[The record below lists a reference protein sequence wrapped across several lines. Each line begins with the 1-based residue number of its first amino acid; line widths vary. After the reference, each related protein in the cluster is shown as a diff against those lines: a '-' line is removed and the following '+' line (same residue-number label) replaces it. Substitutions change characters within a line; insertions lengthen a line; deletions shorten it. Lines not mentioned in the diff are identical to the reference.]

1 MEFFFEIILNFV
13 GLLVG
18 LVIGTISYIGFKN
31 TGSPTLFRLSIAFF
45 AIGVGFGILAT
56 GFTLDDFIYKTG
68 DINVGIS
75 MLGVASQTVGYWF
88 IAFSHTIRTFF
99 PKSRYL
105 RSIGAIPLFLVSFNY
120 IENILR
126 AVSFILLVYG
136 AIETMIS
143 YIQGR
148 KKATLFVAVG
158 LGLLGFGE
166 IVGWYSFVFPETVL
180 YAVSIIIKIG
190 GLISHTKRF
199 QEIQMNTIQQFH
211 QIPKDQDQ

>member
-1 MEFFFEIILNFV
+1 MEFLFEIILNLV

-18 LVIGTISYIGFKN
+18 LIIGVISYIGFKN

-45 AIGVGFGILAT
+45 AIGIGFGILAT
-56 GFTLDDFIYKTG
+56 GFILDDFIFETG
-68 DINVGIS
+68 NINTGIS
-75 MLGVASQTVGYWF
+75 TLGVASQTVGYWF

-136 AIETMIS
+136 AIETLIS
-143 YIQGR
+143 YIQG
-148 KKATLFVAVG
+148 KKSTTLFVAIG
-158 LGLLGFGE
+158 LSLLGFGE
-166 IVGWYSFVFPETVL
+166 FIGWYSFVFPETIL
-180 YAVSIIIKIG
+180 YASSIIAKIG
-190 GLISHTKRF
+190 GLIAVG
-199 QEIQMNTIQQFH
+199 
-211 QIPKDQDQ
+211 IPVSKIPLRKVSFDENL

>member
-1 MEFFFEIILNFV
+1 MEFFFEIILNLV

-18 LVIGTISYIGFKN
+18 IVIGIISYIGFKN
-31 TGSPTLFRLSIAFF
+31 TASPTLFRLSIAFF
-45 AIGVGFGILAT
+45 AIGIGFGILAA
-56 GFTLDDFIYKTG
+56 GFILDDFIFKTG
-68 DINVGIS
+68 DVNRGIS
-75 MLGVASQTVGYWF
+75 TLGVASQTVGYWF

-136 AIETMIS
+136 AIETLIS

-180 YAVSIIIKIG
+180 YAASIIIKIG
-190 GLISHTKRF
+190 GLISVG
-199 QEIQMNTIQQFH
+199 
-211 QIPKDQDQ
+211 IPVSKIPLRKISFDENL

>member
-1 MEFFFEIILNFV
+1 MEFFLEIILNLV

-31 TGSPTLFRLSIAFF
+31 TASPTLFRLSIAFF
-45 AIGVGFGILAT
+45 AIGIGFGILAV
-56 GFTLDDFIYKTG
+56 GFILDDFIFKTG
-68 DINVGIS
+68 DINRGIS
-75 MLGVASQTVGYWF
+75 TLGVTSQVIGYWF

-99 PKSRYL
+99 PKSRYF
-105 RSIGAIPLFLVSFNY
+105 RSVGAIPLFLVSFNY

-136 AIETMIS
+136 AIETMLS

-148 KKATLFVAVG
+148 KKTTLFVAVG
-158 LGLLGFGE
+158 LGLLGLGE

-180 YAVSIIIKIG
+180 YASSIVIKIG
-190 GLISHTKRF
+190 GLISVG
-199 QEIQMNTIQQFH
+199 
-211 QIPKDQDQ
+211 IPVSKIPLRKISFDENL

>member
-1 MEFFFEIILNFV
+1 LEYYLEIILNLV

-18 LVIGTISYIGFKN
+18 IIIGIISYIGFKN
-31 TGSPTLFRLSIAFF
+31 TASPTLFRLSIAFF
-45 AIGVGFGILAT
+45 AIGIGFGILAT
-56 GFTLDDFIYKTG
+56 GFILDDFIFKTG
-68 DINVGIS
+68 DINRGIS
-75 MLGVASQTVGYWF
+75 TLGVASQTVGYWF

-136 AIETMIS
+136 SIETLIS
-143 YIQGR
+143 YIQGKR
-148 KKATLFVAVG
+148 KTTLFVAVG

-166 IVGWYSFVFPETVL
+166 FIGWYSFVFPETIL
-180 YAVSIIIKIG
+180 YSFSIIVKIV
-190 GLISHTKRF
+190 GLIAVG
-199 QEIQMNTIQQFH
+199 
-211 QIPKDQDQ
+211 IPVLKIPLRKVSFDENL

>member
-18 LVIGTISYIGFKN
+18 LVVGTISYIGFKN

-45 AIGVGFGILAT
+45 AIGIGFGILAI
-56 GFTLDDFIYKTG
+56 GFTLDNFIFKTG
-68 DINVGIS
+68 DINNGIAT
-75 MLGVASQTVGYWF
+75 LGVAVQTIGYWF

-136 AIETMIS
+136 AIETLIS
-143 YIQGR
+143 YIQGKR
-148 KKATLFVAVG
+148 KTTLFVAVG

-166 IVGWYSFVFPETVL
+166 FIGWYSFVFPETIL
-180 YAVSIIIKIG
+180 YSFSIVIKVA
-190 GLISHTKRF
+190 GLIAVG
-199 QEIQMNTIQQFH
+199 
-211 QIPKDQDQ
+211 IPVSKIPLRKVSFDENL

>member
-1 MEFFFEIILNFV
+1 LEFFFEIILNLV

-31 TGSPTLFRLSIAFF
+31 TASPTLFRLSIAFF
-45 AIGVGFGILAT
+45 AIGIGFGILAT
-56 GFTLDDFIYKTG
+56 GFILDDFIFKTG
-68 DINVGIS
+68 DVNRGIS
-75 MLGVASQTVGYWF
+75 TLGVASQTVGYWF

-136 AIETMIS
+136 AIETIETMIS

-180 YAVSIIIKIG
+180 YAASIIIKIG
-190 GLISHTKRF
+190 GLISVG
-199 QEIQMNTIQQFH
+199 
-211 QIPKDQDQ
+211 IPVSKIPLRKISFDENL

>member
-1 MEFFFEIILNFV
+1 LEFFLEIVLNLV

-18 LVIGTISYIGFKN
+18 IVIGTISYIGFKN
-31 TGSPTLFRLSIAFF
+31 TASPTLFRLSIAFF
-45 AIGVGFGILAT
+45 AIGIGFGILAT
-56 GFTLDDFIYKTG
+56 GFILDDFIFKTG
-68 DINVGIS
+68 DVNRGIS
-75 MLGVASQTVGYWF
+75 TLGVASQTVGYWF

-180 YAVSIIIKIG
+180 YAASIVIKIG
-190 GLISHTKRF
+190 GLISVG
-199 QEIQMNTIQQFH
+199 
-211 QIPKDQDQ
+211 IPVSKIPLRKISFDENL

>member
-18 LVIGTISYIGFKN
+18 LVIGIISYIGFKN

-56 GFTLDDFIYKTG
+56 GFTLDDFIFKTG
-68 DINVGIS
+68 DINLGIS
-75 MLGVASQTVGYWF
+75 TLGVASQTIGYWF

-136 AIETMIS
+136 AIETMMS

-148 KKATLFVAVG
+148 KKTTLFVAIG
-158 LGLLGFGE
+158 LGLLGLGE
-166 IVGWYSFVFPETVL
+166 IVGWYSFVFPETIL
-180 YAVSIIIKIG
+180 YASSIVIKIG
-190 GLISHTKRF
+190 GLISVG
-199 QEIQMNTIQQFH
+199 
-211 QIPKDQDQ
+211 IPVSKIPLRKISFDENL

>member
-1 MEFFFEIILNFV
+1 LEFFFEIILNLV

-18 LVIGTISYIGFKN
+18 IVIGIISYIGFKN
-31 TGSPTLFRLSIAFF
+31 TASPTLFRLSIAFF
-45 AIGVGFGILAT
+45 AIGIGFGILAA
-56 GFTLDDFIYKTG
+56 GFILDDFIFKTG
-68 DINVGIS
+68 DVNRGIS
-75 MLGVASQTVGYWF
+75 TLGVASQTVGYWF

-105 RSIGAIPLFLVSFNY
+105 RSIVAIPLFLVSFNY

-180 YAVSIIIKIG
+180 YASSIVIKIG
-190 GLISHTKRF
+190 GLISVG
-199 QEIQMNTIQQFH
+199 
-211 QIPKDQDQ
+211 IPVSKIPLRKISFDENL

>member
-1 MEFFFEIILNFV
+1 MEFFFEIILNLI

-18 LVIGTISYIGFKN
+18 IVISIISYIGFRN

-45 AIGVGFGILAT
+45 SIGIGFGILAI
-56 GFTLDDFIYKTG
+56 GFILDDFTFKTG
-68 DINVGIS
+68 DINNGITT
-75 MLGVASQTVGYWF
+75 LGVAVQTIGYWF

-120 IENILR
+120 IENVLR

-136 AIETMIS
+136 SIETLIS
-143 YIQGR
+143 YIQGKR
-148 KKATLFVAVG
+148 KTTLFVAVG

-166 IVGWYSFVFPETVL
+166 FIGWYSFVFPETVL
-180 YAVSIIIKIG
+180 YSFSIIVKIV
-190 GLISHTKRF
+190 GLIAVG
-199 QEIQMNTIQQFH
+199 
-211 QIPKDQDQ
+211 IPVSKIPLRKVSFDENL

>member
-1 MEFFFEIILNFV
+1 LEFFFEIILNLV

-31 TGSPTLFRLSIAFF
+31 TASPTLFRLSIAFF
-45 AIGVGFGILAT
+45 AIGIGFGILAT
-56 GFTLDDFIYKTG
+56 GFILDDFIFKTG
-68 DINVGIS
+68 DINRGIS
-75 MLGVASQTVGYWF
+75 TLGVASQTVGYWF
-88 IAFSHTIRTFF
+88 IAYSHTIRTLS

-105 RSIGAIPLFLVSFNY
+105 RSIGDIPLFLVSFNY

-180 YAVSIIIKIG
+180 YATSIIIKIG
-190 GLISHTKRF
+190 GLISVG
-199 QEIQMNTIQQFH
+199 
-211 QIPKDQDQ
+211 IPVSKIPFRKVSCDENL

>member
-1 MEFFFEIILNFV
+1 
-13 GLLVG
+13 LVG
-18 LVIGTISYIGFKN
+18 IIIGVISYIGFKN

-45 AIGVGFGILAT
+45 AIGIGFGILAT
-56 GFTLDDFIYKTG
+56 GFILDDFIFKSG
-68 DINVGIS
+68 DINKGIS
-75 MLGVASQTVGYWF
+75 TLGVAAQTIGYWF

-136 AIETMIS
+136 SIETLIS
-143 YIQGR
+143 YIQGKR
-148 KKATLFVAVG
+148 KTTLFVAVG

-166 IVGWYSFVFPETVL
+166 FIGWYSFVFPETIL
-180 YAVSIIIKIG
+180 YSFSIIAKIV
-190 GLISHTKRF
+190 GLIAVG
-199 QEIQMNTIQQFH
+199 
-211 QIPKDQDQ
+211 IPVLKIPLRKVSFDENL

>member
-1 MEFFFEIILNFV
+1 LEFLLEIILNLV

-18 LVIGTISYIGFKN
+18 LIIGVISYIGFKN

-45 AIGVGFGILAT
+45 AIGIGFGILAT
-56 GFTLDDFIYKTG
+56 GFILDDFIFKTG
-68 DINVGIS
+68 DVNRGIS
-75 MLGVASQTVGYWF
+75 TLGVASQTVGYWF

-105 RSIGAIPLFLVSFNY
+105 RSIGAIPLFLVSFSY

-136 AIETMIS
+136 AIETMMS

-148 KKATLFVAVG
+148 KKTTLFVAIG
-158 LGLLGFGE
+158 LGLLGLGE
-166 IVGWYSFVFPETVL
+166 IVGWYSFVFPETIL
-180 YAVSIIIKIG
+180 YAASIIIKIG
-190 GLISHTKRF
+190 GLISVG
-199 QEIQMNTIQQFH
+199 
-211 QIPKDQDQ
+211 IPVSKIPLRKISFDENL

>member
-1 MEFFFEIILNFV
+1 LEFFLEIILDLV

-18 LVIGTISYIGFKN
+18 RVISTISYIGFKN
-31 TGSPTLFRLSIAFF
+31 TANPTLIRLSIAFF
-45 AIGVGFGILAT
+45 AIGIGFGILAT
-56 GFTLDDFIYKTG
+56 GFILDDFIFKTG
-68 DINVGIS
+68 DINRGIS
-75 MLGVASQTVGYWF
+75 TLGVASQTVGYWF

-180 YAVSIIIKIG
+180 YAASIIIKIG
-190 GLISHTKRF
+190 GLISVG
-199 QEIQMNTIQQFH
+199 
-211 QIPKDQDQ
+211 IPVSKIPLRKISFDENL

>member
-1 MEFFFEIILNFV
+1 LEFFFEIILNLV

-18 LVIGTISYIGFKN
+18 IVIGIISYIGFKN
-31 TGSPTLFRLSIAFF
+31 TASPTLFRLSIAFF
-45 AIGVGFGILAT
+45 AIGIGFGILAT
-56 GFTLDDFIYKTG
+56 GFILDDFIFKTG
-68 DINVGIS
+68 DINRGIS
-75 MLGVASQTVGYWF
+75 TLGVASQTVGYWF

-180 YAVSIIIKIG
+180 YASSIVIKIG
-190 GLISHTKRF
+190 GLISVG
-199 QEIQMNTIQQFH
+199 
-211 QIPKDQDQ
+211 IPVSKIPLRKISFDENL

>member
-1 MEFFFEIILNFV
+1 LEFFFEIILNLV

-31 TGSPTLFRLSIAFF
+31 TASPTLFRLSIAFF
-45 AIGVGFGILAT
+45 AIGIGFGILAT
-56 GFTLDDFIYKTG
+56 GFILDDFIFKTG
-68 DINVGIS
+68 DVNRGIS
-75 MLGVASQTVGYWF
+75 TLGVASQTVGYWF

-120 IENILR
+120 IENILG

-190 GLISHTKRF
+190 GLISVG
-199 QEIQMNTIQQFH
+199 
-211 QIPKDQDQ
+211 IPVSKIPLRKISFDENL

>member
-1 MEFFFEIILNFV
+1 LI

-18 LVIGTISYIGFKN
+18 LVIGVISYIGFRN

-45 AIGVGFGILAT
+45 AIGIGFGILAA
-56 GFTLDDFIYKTG
+56 GFILDDFIFKSG
-68 DINVGIS
+68 DINKGIS
-75 MLGVASQTVGYWF
+75 TLGVASQTIGYWF

-105 RSIGAIPLFLVSFNY
+105 RSIGALPLFLVSFSY
-120 IENILR
+120 VENILR

-136 AIETMIS
+136 AIETLIS

-148 KKATLFVAVG
+148 KNTTLFVAVG

-166 IVGWYSFVFPETVL
+166 FIGWYSFVFPETIL
-180 YAVSIIIKIG
+180 YASSIIAKIG
-190 GLISHTKRF
+190 GLIAVG
-199 QEIQMNTIQQFH
+199 
-211 QIPKDQDQ
+211 IPVSKIPLRKVSFDENL